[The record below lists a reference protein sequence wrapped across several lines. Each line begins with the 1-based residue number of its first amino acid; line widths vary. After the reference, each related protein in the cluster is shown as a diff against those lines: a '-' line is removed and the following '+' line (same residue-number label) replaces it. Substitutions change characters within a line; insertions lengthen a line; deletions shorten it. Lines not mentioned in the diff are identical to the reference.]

1 MNKLVLFL
9 FMSQTLQDSA
19 EKALIVADRAL
30 IIADPNQIVYG
41 NSGVGDKIVS
51 ISSEALENNSLIKS
65 DAFSDVSDT
74 SEVLNEDINRPMS
87 YDKFKNDLV
96 DYYLR
101 NYVSS
106 PFSMGSTIGKLK
118 FLISNFE
125 FQDEALND
133 FRESCCQSYGKFG
146 SSLVKFISY
155 LYSDDTLTSQQIQ
168 SKVPKFLLDLDTIFG
183 HSYSNL
189 LYSYDAN
196 DYDFFQD
203 LYLIAS
209 YHLEK
214 GNIVASGPRHF
225 VFKIFYT
232 FVDKS
237 LKFLEDL
244 ENHPEFLEARSENI
258 KKCTEE
264 LKEAIKTLTL
274 SSSDEV
280 VEASILFA
288 KSCKVFIDNALIAY
302 GAENI
307 AFGNEQGFTEEER
320 RTAFDLVIRSK
331 VIVGIIDAFTLFLV
345 PLSDRSAASPDFED
359 LKIFLTNYF
368 FDYNKIGCLNKEAS
382 QASDDLL
389 YE

>member
-19 EKALIVADRAL
+19 EKTVIVAEKAL
-30 IIADPNQIVYG
+30 IIADPDQVVYG
-41 NSGVGDKIVS
+41 KSGDKTVTTRD
-51 ISSEALENNSLIKS
+51 ETLENNGSDALSFPDASDSSEVSNEGIKS
-65 DAFSDVSDT
+65 S
-74 SEVLNEDINRPMS
+74 PKS
-87 YDKFKNDLV
+87 YDEFKSNLV

-106 PFSMGSTIGKLK
+106 PFSMGSTIGRLK
-118 FLISNFE
+118 FLISKFE
-125 FQDEALND
+125 LQDEALND

-146 SSLVKFISY
+146 GCLEKFVSY
-155 LYSDDTLTSQQIQ
+155 LYSDDILTSQQIQ
-168 SKVPKFLLDLDTIFG
+168 SKISKFLLNLDTIFG
-183 HSYSNL
+183 LSYSNL

-196 DYDFFQD
+196 DYDLFQD

-225 VFKIFYT
+225 VFKILYT

-258 KKCTEE
+258 KRCTEE
-264 LKEAIKTLTL
+264 LKEAIKTLML
-274 SSSDEV
+274 SDSGEI

-288 KSCKVFIDNALIAY
+288 RSCKKFIDNALIVY
-302 GAENI
+302 GAEHI
-307 AFGNEQGFTEEER
+307 AFGDEQGFTEQER

-331 VIVGIIDAFTLFLV
+331 VIVGILDAFTFFLV

-368 FDYNKIGCLNKEAS
+368 FDYNKIGCLNEEAS
-382 QASDDLL
+382 QASDVL